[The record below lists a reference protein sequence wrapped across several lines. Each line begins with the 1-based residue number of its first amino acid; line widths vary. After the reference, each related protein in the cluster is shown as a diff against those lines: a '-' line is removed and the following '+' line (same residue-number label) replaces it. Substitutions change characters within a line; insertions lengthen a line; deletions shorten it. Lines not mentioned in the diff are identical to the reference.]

1 MKALAL
7 DLGRA
12 RTGVAVSDPTGT
24 LVRPLPVIR
33 EVDRPEGAAELDEV
47 ISREAPEVIVI
58 GQPLLMSGEAGE
70 QAHHAS
76 SFAGRLRS
84 RVQARVVL
92 IDERMS
98 TAEAER
104 RARESGSG
112 SDIDSIAACVILESW
127 LAAQQEA
134 A

>member
-1 MKALAL
+1 MRAIAL

-24 LVRPLPVIR
+24 LVRPLAVIADI
-33 EVDRPEGAAELDEV
+33 DRPDGAAALDAV
-47 ISREAPEVIVI
+47 IAEHAPEVIVI

-76 SFAGRLRS
+76 SFAGRLRR
-84 RVQARVVL
+84 RVTAQVVL
-92 IDERMS
+92 VDERMS

-104 RARESGSG
+104 RARESGS
-112 SDIDSIAACVILESW
+112 STDIDSLAACVILESW
-127 LAAQQEA
+127 LARNREA

>member
-24 LVRPLPVIR
+24 LVRPLPVIA
-33 EVDRPEGAAELDEV
+33 EIDRPAGADALDAVIAEH
-47 ISREAPEVIVI
+47 APDVIVI

-84 RVQARVVL
+84 RVPARVVL
-92 IDERMS
+92 VDERMS

-104 RARESGSG
+104 RAREAGSAT
-112 SDIDSIAACVILESW
+112 SIDSLAACVILEAW
-127 LAAQQEA
+127 LARSREA

>member
-33 EVDRPEGAAELDEV
+33 EVDRPDGAAELDEV
-47 ISREAPEVIVI
+47 IAREAPEVIVI

-84 RVQARVVL
+84 RVSARVVL
-92 IDERMS
+92 VDERMS

-127 LAAQQEA
+127 LAARQEA

>member
-1 MKALAL
+1 MRAIAL

-24 LVRPLPVIR
+24 LVRPLPVIA
-33 EVDRPEGAAELDEV
+33 EIDRPAGAEALDAVIAEH
-47 ISREAPEVIVI
+47 APDVIVI

-76 SFAGRLRS
+76 SFAGRLRR
-84 RVQARVVL
+84 RVDARVELV
-92 IDERMS
+92 DERMS

-104 RARESGSG
+104 RARESGS
-112 SDIDSIAACVILESW
+112 STDIDSLAACVILEAW
-127 LAAQQEA
+127 LARNRKA